1 MFKHIFKNQL
11 YQKLKIKKMEL
22 STTLIGLFITALC
35 IAPFLWFSY
44 TNKQHKKQIINSLS
58 SDPTTKITSYEFCGD
73 MALAYSATENRVFFY
88 KKTKEQTITQAI
100 QLADFKSCQ
109 VAKISDHQTNG
120 QHQNIKKMYLTF
132 HPKNPNQHEVTLPI
146 YNADESMIIGGELL
160 FVEKWAHEIQEK
172 MK

>member
-1 MFKHIFKNQL
+1 
-11 YQKLKIKKMEL
+11 MEL
-22 STTLIGLFITALC
+22 STTLIGLLITGLC
-35 IAPFLWFSY
+35 IAPFIWISY
-44 TNKQHKKQIINSLS
+44 RNKRHKKQIIKNLS
-58 SDPTTKITSYEFCGD
+58 ADPTTKITLYEFCGD

-88 KKTKEQTITQAI
+88 KETKEQTIKQAI

-109 VAKISDHQTNG
+109 VVKISDHQSNAK
-120 QHQNIKKMYLTF
+120 HQTIKKLNLTF
-132 HPKNPNQHEVTLPI
+132 HSKNANQHEVTLPI